1 MRRLLLLIV
10 CAFVGIAA
18 QAEKVT
24 EQEAKQIALQFVPQS
39 LSRQTPGE
47 KASDA
52 PATVVYTYMMPQS
65 NRAAFYIINVGEDA
79 FVLVSADD
87 AAQQVLGYSFNKNF
101 PVKADGSLDLPAHIK
116 GFFNDLA
123 AQMKVVADGGAGR
136 PMARKRTVKAWT
148 H

>member
-47 KASDA
+47 KASDT
-52 PATVVYTYMMPQS
+52 PATIAYTYMMPQS

-79 FVLVSADD
+79 FVLVSEGYFHVAINSWFASKVLFYITVFKIYFKRVVHNVFNAQYAIDVTAD
-87 AAQQVLGYSFNKNF
+87 
-101 PVKADGSLDLPAHIK
+101 HI
-116 GFFNDLA
+116 A
-123 AQMKVVADGGAGR
+123 
-136 PMARKRTVKAWT
+136 
-148 H
+148 